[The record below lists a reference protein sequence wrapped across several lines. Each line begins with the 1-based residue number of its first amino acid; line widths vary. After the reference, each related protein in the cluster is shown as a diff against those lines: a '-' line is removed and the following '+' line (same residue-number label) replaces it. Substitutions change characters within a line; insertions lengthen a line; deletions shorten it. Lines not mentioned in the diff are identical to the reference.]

1 MITLWQTFSEILEW
15 LKTRVNPQD
24 LKKTTLDCV
33 ERANSSNYLLQITHH
48 GRHMR
53 LIITNTHC
61 TLLKSIVLDLKKNDF
76 LKKSFLKWFFKSDM
90 CVCVCLCEQVVD
102 YLLCSWDITVYNMDL
117 MKIDTIIFFFFN
129 PTHSMDFKQ
138 YGSMSA

>member
-1 MITLWQTFSEILEW
+1 
-15 LKTRVNPQD
+15 
-24 LKKTTLDCV
+24 
-33 ERANSSNYLLQITHH
+33 
-48 GRHMR
+48 
-53 LIITNTHC
+53 
-61 TLLKSIVLDLKKNDF
+61 
-76 LKKSFLKWFFKSDM
+76 M

-117 MKIDTIIFFFFN
+117 MKIDTIIFFFN